1 MPTPRFGSVIFDCDS
16 TLSAIEG
23 IEELAHAHREEI
35 ARLTEAAMRGE
46 ILLEDVY
53 GRRLELV
60 QPTRD
65 QVTALGDR
73 YVRTLVTDARETIAA
88 LLAEGIEVRV
98 ISGGIRQAVVAL
110 ALALG
115 LPERAVAAVEV
126 HFDENGQYAG
136 FDEASPL
143 ARAGGKRTVLEGW
156 LPELPRPIMLVGDG
170 ATDLEARPPAD
181 TFVAFA
187 GVVERPVVIDA
198 ADAVVRTPSLAPIL
212 VLALGGVAPR
222 DPDARVVF
230 DLGKTLMRT

>member
-1 MPTPRFGSVIFDCDS
+1 MTSSRFGSVIFDCDS

-23 IEELAHAHREEI
+23 IEELAHAHRTEI

-53 GRRLELV
+53 ARRLELV
-60 QPTRD
+60 RPTRD
-65 QVTALGDR
+65 QVAALGER
-73 YVRTLVTDARETIAA
+73 YVRTMVTDARETIAA
-88 LLAEGIEVRV
+88 LLAENIEVRV
-98 ISGGIRQAVVAL
+98 ISGGIRQAVVTL

-115 LPERAVAAVEV
+115 LTERAVAAVEV
-126 HFDENGQYAG
+126 HFDENGDYAG
-136 FDEASPL
+136 FDASSPL
-143 ARAGGKRTVLEGW
+143 ARSGGKRTILERW

-187 GVVERPVVIDA
+187 GVVERQVVIDA
-198 ADAVVRTPSLAPIL
+198 ADAVVRAPSLAPVV

-222 DPDARVVF
+222 DSAAREVF
-230 DLGKTLMRT
+230 ELGRTLMRA